1 MQDKNVIL
9 LLWALPIAFG
19 LHVFEEFIFPGGLPQ
34 WMIAR
39 GRRKAPKKPRSGL
52 YYFILNGAALV
63 GALILALRPSVRGL
77 HIYVGFVAVMA
88 ANAVSHIRG
97 AIQKRQY
104 CPGIVSGGVL
114 LLPLFVLSNCYL
126 LFAGKLDWLSAVV
139 NVCVGIFLGFYVL
152 GVDIRKGDKVA

>member
-34 WMIAR
+34 LFR
-39 GRRKAPKKPRSGL
+39 DYKPRKPPEKARSGL
-52 YYFILNGAALV
+52 YYFILNGTALV
-63 GALILALRPSVRGL
+63 AALILALMPSVTSL

-97 AIQKRQY
+97 TVQKRQY
-104 CPGIVSGGVL
+104 CPGTVSGVALLFPLFIVSYW
-114 LLPLFVLSNCYL
+114 YL
-126 LFAGKLDWLSAVV
+126 LYADKYDWLSAVV
-139 NVCVGIFLGFYVL
+139 NVCIGIFLGFYVL
-152 GVDIRKGDKVA
+152 GVDIRKRDHAV